1 MLNVRDSLISKNRKD
16 KPKRGKELKK
26 QLLRPRLVVFK
37 RKKNSKDKGM
47 RLNKKLRELGREWR
61 RKLRNRENDMK
72 QKLSK
77 SDFV

>member
-1 MLNVRDSLISKNRKD
+1 
-16 KPKRGKELKK
+16 
-26 QLLRPRLVVFK
+26 
-37 RKKNSKDKGM
+37 M